1 MQTRSLRPFAAIA
14 LLALTA
20 CPGAKAI
27 QSLLDDPGQYDGK
40 TVRIAGE
47 VTQSIGALGLGGYQ
61 VNDGTGTLLVVT
73 KALGS
78 TPRVGARVGV
88 EGTFRS
94 AYTVGS
100 HSGAVLIEAKRK
112 TE

>member
-1 MQTRSLRPFAAIA
+1 MRMRTLLPFATLA

-20 CPGAKAI
+20 CPGAKTI

-73 KALGS
+73 KSLGS
-78 TPRVGARVGV
+78 TPRVGARVVV
-88 EGTFRS
+88 EGTFQ
-94 AYTVGS
+94 AADTVGS
-100 HSGAVLIEAKRK
+100 HRGVVMSE
-112 TE
+112 